1 MHERI
6 DPTETQFPGS
16 TSESQPISA
25 PAPLLSSGLTSAAA
39 QLPTT
44 SPFSAPVPGLPNV
57 FAAAEPDS
65 LKTISLIID
74 GISLGLIPRSTWQP
88 PKISTSHNWT
98 DRQAAE
104 NLDGHPMTAFDQC
117 RSTNRDQYRPN
128 DRHHLAISDYYRTAF
143 EHRSNDRSRSIDRH
157 PFGISRLP
165 RQRSNQPTSRPMP
178 LSLMPPPPQFQF
190 YEYEFVS
197 ERSTTSWVRQTHV

>member
-57 FAAAEPDS
+57 FAAAELDS
-65 LKTISLIID
+65 LKTVSLIID
-74 GISLGLIPRSTWQP
+74 GISLGLIVIAIILLLWIICTMTPKKPIAFSRASPSSEPDQVPSLSGDQHSITSIVQPRSTWQP

-104 NLDGHPMTAFDQC
+104 TLDGHPMTAFDQC
-117 RSTNRDQYRPN
+117 RSTNR
-128 DRHHLAISDYYRTAF
+128 
-143 EHRSNDRSRSIDRH
+143 
-157 PFGISRLP
+157 
-165 RQRSNQPTSRPMP
+165 
-178 LSLMPPPPQFQF
+178 
-190 YEYEFVS
+190 
-197 ERSTTSWVRQTHV
+197 